1 MEKKGTYLLAGG
13 LAAFFSLVG
22 LMSFAYAAEDVDTV
36 ENGREEITLSPVTK
50 KYEIAA
56 GDSTRGSFTVLNT
69 GDVEFSFIVYAKPY
83 SVSGSN
89 YDANYS
95 DESAPRADAY
105 DWVVFDTAEG
115 TLAPQESM
123 EIGYTVDMPLDA
135 GLGGHYAVLFAETQP
150 SEDVEGNQIIRKKR
164 VGSVLRV
171 NVSGDI
177 NEQGSVVGS
186 TIPGFI
192 SSPPLK
198 TTLDV
203 KNDGNVDFIA
213 QTTITV
219 SDIFGNV
226 KYRNVKSDTI
236 VFPDT
241 TRAIEQEWA
250 DASWLGYYNVKLE
263 ADYLTGGF
271 TTFGRVLIVP
281 RWLIALLVILITGGA
296 YAAFARRRR

>member
-1 MEKKGTYLLAGG
+1 MEKKGTYILAGG
-13 LAAFFSLVG
+13 LAALFSIVG
-22 LMSFAYAAEDVDTV
+22 LMSYAYAAEDADTV

-50 KYEIAA
+50 KFEIAA

-69 GDVEFSFIVYAKPY
+69 GDVPFDFIVYAKPF

-105 DWVVFDTAEG
+105 DWVVFDTTEG
-115 TLAPQESM
+115 TLAPNESI

-135 GLGGHYAVLFAETQP
+135 GLGGHYAALFAETQP
-150 SEDVEGNQIIRKKR
+150 SENTEGNQIIRKKR

-177 NEQGSVVGS
+177 NEQGTVLGS

-192 SSPPLK
+192 SSPPLQ

-203 KNDGNVDFIA
+203 KNDGNVDFTVLSSIK
-213 QTTITV
+213 V
-219 SDIFGNV
+219 SDVFGNT
-226 KYRNVKSDTI
+226 KYSNQKVDTI
-236 VFPDT
+236 VYPDT
-241 TRAIEQEWA
+241 TRAIEHNWD
-250 DASWLGYYNVKLE
+250 DASWLG
-263 ADYLTGGF
+263 F
-271 TTFGRVLIVP
+271 
-281 RWLIALLVILITGGA
+281 
-296 YAAFARRRR
+296 

>member
-203 KNDGNVDFIA
+203 KNDGNVDFTVLSSIK
-213 QTTITV
+213 V
-219 SDIFGNV
+219 SDVFGNT
-226 KYRNVKSDTI
+226 KYSNQKVDTI
-236 VFPDT
+236 VYPDT
-241 TRAIEQEWA
+241 TRSIEQNW
-250 DASWLGYYNVKLE
+250 DGASWLGLYKVDISAK
-263 ADYLTGGF
+263 YLDQGYQTSKY
-271 TTFGRVLIVP
+271 VLIVP
-281 RWLIALLVILITGGA
+281 RWLIALTVILIAGGA
-296 YAAFARRRR
+296 YAAFARSRH